1 MAVFTLGAYG
11 VSLQVLGSK
20 EQANTLAFTALVVM
34 QWASAFSARGLYESA
49 LARLKVPHRS
59 FWLAMAGAIILQV
72 LALSGPLM
80 TITNT
85 VAVPIWMILIV
96 AVVCFFGSLAI
107 FEVHKRRMGKG

>member
-72 LALSGPLM
+72 LALSGQLM